1 MTFIKYLKYDTYL
14 YDNDHDKQFAEF
26 DAKITAVICG
36 FLTLVMGGILVLIL
50 VRPDLRYDS
59 GMDNLPK
66 LVISVA
72 LGMLGLI
79 LSVIPIKSL
88 SVRTKLRKAMRY
100 YLSFIFL
107 MLSGYEFIM
116 SDAKADGIFVYLMYC
131 MSAIVLLHIHPL
143 IYTAQTVI
151 VLLLTTTT
159 VYQYFDSLGTM
170 FSYFCLLIGT
180 VILVFYSN
188 YNVHKK
194 LEMTAMAEYKKQ
206 LLEQELEIKRTEIFD
221 SIQKQVLMQEN
232 IIVAIADLVEN
243 RDMDTGTHI
252 KATSFYA
259 KLIADDILSQNL
271 YSDIMT
277 PKFAYLVE
285 KAAPMHDLGKIAI
298 PDDILKAP
306 RRLTDDEFEIM
317 KQHTVEG
324 YKIIHHIY
332 ENIETPE
339 YIECAANIAKYHH
352 ERWDGKGYPEGLSGA
367 NIPLEARIMAVAD
380 VFDAL
385 VSRRCYKDAYPL
397 SEAFAEIERGAGTQF
412 DPVLVNIFIGYKDK
426 IKTVILDEFEDV

>member
-1 MTFIKYLKYDTYL
+1 MTFMKYFKYGTYL
-14 YDNDHDKQFAEF
+14 YDDDHDKQFAES

-36 FLTLVMGGILVLIL
+36 FLTFVMSGLLVLVFIK
-50 VRPDLRYDS
+50 PDVRYDS

-66 LVISVA
+66 LVVSVV
-72 LGMLGLI
+72 LGALGLI
-79 LSVIPIKSL
+79 LSIIPIKEL
-88 SVRTKLRKAMRY
+88 SVQTKLRKFMRY
-100 YLSFIFL
+100 YLSFLFL
-107 MLSGYEFIM
+107 ILSGFEFVM
-116 SDAKADGIFVYLMYC
+116 SNAKADGIFIYLMYC
-131 MSAIVLLHIHPL
+131 MSAIVLLHMHPL
-143 IYTAQTVI
+143 VYAVQTLI
-151 VLLLTTTT
+151 ILLLTTNT
-159 VYQYFDSLGTM
+159 VYQYFKSLGTT
-170 FSYFCLLIGT
+170 FSYVCLLLGT

-194 LEMTAMAEYKKQ
+194 LEITAIAEQKKR

-259 KLIADDILSQNL
+259 KLIADDILSRNL

-306 RRLTDDEFEIM
+306 RRLTDDEFEVM

-324 YKIIHHIY
+324 HKIIHHIY

-352 ERWDGKGYPEGLSGA
+352 ERWDGKGYPEGLSGE

-397 SEAFAEIERGAGTQF
+397 SEAFGEIERGAGTQF
-412 DPVLVNIFIGYKDK
+412 DPVLVDIFISYKNE
-426 IKTVILDEFEDV
+426 IKAVILDEFEDV